1 MVKNSNAM
9 FLQLSYGKRLM
20 LLALMFLVMGIFAS
34 FAASFAKQIFDAD
47 TREYM
52 LLASA
57 LQAIIMFVA
66 PAIGTAYFLSP
77 MPIKML
83 GLNKGVSVMNVV
95 GIILVMIVAMPALNQ
110 VIAWN
115 SQLSFPDFLSDLEVW
130 MREMETNAAQMQNLL
145 LSSNTIGGFVMSLSV
160 VAVLTGFAE
169 EIFFRGALQRVLA
182 SNGTN
187 HHVAIWVAAFVFS
200 LLHFQFFGF
209 FPRLLL
215 GAFFGYIFYWTGS
228 IWASAIAHA
237 INNGIVVV
245 SIFLINRG
253 CDINAIEHLG
263 VQDSGFPMI
272 ACISA
277 GITILI
283 LAFFRKK
290 FFATTRR

>member
-77 MPIKML
+77 MPMKML

-130 MREMETNAAQMQNLL
+130 MREMETNA
-145 LSSNTIGGFVMSLSV
+145 FVMSLSV

>member
-1 MVKNSNAM
+1 MAKNNNAM

-20 LLALMFLVMGIFAS
+20 LLALMFLVMAIFAS
-34 FAASFAKQIFDAD
+34 FAASFVKQIFDGD

-52 LLASA
+52 LLAST
-57 LQAIIMFVA
+57 LQAIIMFIA

-77 MPIKML
+77 MPMKML
-83 GLNKGVSVMNVV
+83 GLNKGVGIKNIV

-115 SQLSFPDFLSDLEVW
+115 SQLTLPDFMSDLEAW
-130 MREMETNAAQMQNLL
+130 MREMESNAAQMQNML
-145 LSSNTIGGFVMSLSV
+145 LSSTTIGGFVMSLLV

-169 EIFFRGALQRVLA
+169 EIFFRGALQRVIA
-182 SNGTN
+182 SNGIN
-187 HHVAIWVAAFVFS
+187 HHVAIWVAAFIFS

-228 IWASAIAHA
+228 IWTSAIAHA

-245 SIFLINRG
+245 SIFLINSG
-253 CDINAIEHLG
+253 CDINVIENLG
-263 VQDSGFPMI
+263 VQDNGFPII

-277 GITILI
+277 GITILF